1 MKEIVIN
8 RLSLENFKCHKALTL
23 NLCGRDTDIYGDNAT
38 GKSSIYDALTWLLF
52 GKDSAGNG
60 EKNIDIKPLNELGEV
75 KDHQAVTC
83 VEAEFSIDGE
93 TKTFR
98 RTFKEVWTTR
108 RGSSEPVYDGNASDY
123 YVDGVPTKKNGFDS
137 AIREMVGEELF
148 RMLTSVS
155 WFSSGM
161 KWSERRAILFE
172 MAGSMSDAEIM
183 AGNPDFAELRESMGK
198 LSMDDYRRKLQHE
211 RRQFVGARDDAPAR
225 LSECEKTIGRLG
237 NQDFESARAESETLH
252 ARFGAIANEIAT
264 AQNDTAVSSVSLEIR
279 KAQMHLEQLE
289 AENRQYRA
297 AQGNRSDITTLE
309 QMASVC
315 TREISMLSAR
325 IKSDEREAERCNAN
339 IAELRAKW
347 VAVNGEA
354 FAGGKCPTCGQALP
368 FEVLQAKT
376 DSFNAD
382 KVRRLK
388 EIQDAADGMKQK
400 LASVMDEKAAYEKEL
415 EAKEKELAEISE
427 KLEKLNG
434 QAATVTDMPD
444 YGARRENIL
453 ADLGRLEAE
462 KKTLQDN
469 LGGKLAEL
477 KAEQAD
483 IRSRMD
489 ALSEV
494 IAGEA
499 VLTYTK
505 QRMEQ
510 IREDARNASAA
521 LDAIDKMLYK
531 CENFVRFKA
540 QWAEDSVNKPFKLAE
555 FRLFREQANGGLEE
569 RCDVTVGGVPYQSLN
584 NAMKINV
591 GIDII
596 NALSIH
602 YGVHVPLFVDNAE
615 SVTKLETCG
624 SQVVRLIVSE
634 NDKELR
640 IV

>member
-1 MKEIVIN
+1 MKEITIN
-8 RLSLENFKCHKALTL
+8 RLALENFKCHSSLTI
-23 NLCGRDTDIYGDNAT
+23 NFCGRDTDIYGDNAT

-60 EKNIDIKPLNELGEV
+60 EKNIDIKPLNEMGEV
-75 KDHQAVTC
+75 KDHQAITS

-93 TKTFR
+93 TKAFR
-98 RTFKEVWTTR
+98 RTFREVWTTR
-108 RGSSEPVYDGNASDY
+108 RGSSEAVYGGNASDY
-123 YVDGVPTKKNGFDS
+123 YVDGVPTKKNGFDA
-137 AIREMVGEELF
+137 AIRDMVGEELF
-148 RMLTSVS
+148 RMLTSVN

-161 KWSERRAILFE
+161 KWQERRAILFE
-172 MAGSMSDAEIM
+172 MAGTMDDAEIM
-183 AGNPDFAELRESMGK
+183 AENPDFAELRESMGK
-198 LSMDDYRRKLQHE
+198 LSLDDYRRKLTYE
-211 RRQFVGARDDAPAR
+211 RKQFVGARDDAPAR

-237 NQDFESARAESETLH
+237 NQDFEAARAESETLH
-252 ARFGAIANEIAT
+252 ARFGAIANEIAA
-264 AQNDTAVSSVSLEIR
+264 AQNDTAVSSVMLDIRKTNMSLE
-279 KAQMHLEQLE
+279 HLE

-297 AQGNRSDITTLE
+297 AQGNRSDITALE

-315 TREISMLSAR
+315 AREISMLSTR

-347 VAVNGEA
+347 VTVNGEA
-354 FAGGKCPTCGQALP
+354 FTGGMCPTCGQALP

-376 DSFNAD
+376 ESFNAD
-382 KVRRLK
+382 KANRLQA
-388 EIQDAADGMKQK
+388 IQDSADSMKQK
-400 LASVMDEKAAYEKEL
+400 LSSIMDEKAAYEKEL
-415 EAKEKELAEISE
+415 EAKENELSEISGE
-427 KLEKLNG
+427 LEKLNG

-444 YGARRENIL
+444 YGARRKIIL
-453 ADLGRLEAE
+453 SDLVRLEAE
-462 KKTLQDN
+462 KNTLQEN
-469 LGGKLAEL
+469 LGGKLASL

-489 ALSEV
+489 ALNEIV
-494 IAGEA
+494 AGEA

-521 LDAIDKMLYK
+521 LDAIDKMLFK
-531 CENFVRFKA
+531 CEEFVRFKA
-540 QWAEDSVNKPFKLAE
+540 QFCEESVNKPFKLAE

-584 NAMKINV
+584 NAMKINA

-596 NALSIH
+596 NALSNH

-624 SQVVRLIVSE
+624 SQVVRLIVSDK
-634 NDKELR
+634 DKELR

>member
-1 MKEIVIN
+1 MKEIVLN
-8 RLSLENFKCHKALTL
+8 RLTIENFKGVRALTI
-23 NLCGRDTDIYGDNAT
+23 NFCGRDTDIYGDNAT
-38 GKSSIYDALTWLLF
+38 GKTTIYDSVLWLMF
-52 GKDSAGNG
+52 EKDSAGNG
-60 EKNIDIKPLNELGEV
+60 SKNFDVKPLNELGEV

-98 RTFKEVWTTR
+98 RTFREVWTTR
-108 RGSSEPVYDGNASDY
+108 RGYSKPVYDGNASDY
-123 YVDGVPTKKNGFDS
+123 YVDGVPTKKNGFDA

-148 RMLTSVS
+148 RTLTSVS
-155 WFSSGM
+155 WFSAGM
-161 KWSERRAILFE
+161 KWQERRAILFE
-172 MAGSMSDAEIM
+172 MAGTMTDAEIM

-211 RRQFVGARDDAPAR
+211 RKQFVGARDDAPAR

-237 NQDFESARAESETLH
+237 NQDFEAARADSESLH

-264 AQNDTAVSSVSLEIR
+264 AQNDTAVSSVVLEIR

-297 AQGNRSDITTLE
+297 AQGNRSDITALE

-339 IAELRAKW
+339 IAELWEKW

-354 FAGGKCPTCGQALP
+354 FTGGKCPTCGQALP

-376 DSFNAD
+376 ESFNAD

-388 EIQDAADGMKQK
+388 EIQDAADSMKQK
-400 LASVMDEKAAYEKEL
+400 LSSIMDEKAAYEKEL

-444 YGARRENIL
+444 YGARREIIL
-453 ADLGRLEAE
+453 ADLSRLEAE
-462 KKTLQDN
+462 KKTLQEN

-489 ALSEV
+489 ALSEIV
-494 IAGEA
+494 AGEA

-521 LDAIDKMLYK
+521 LDAIDKMIYK
-531 CENFVRFKA
+531 CEDFVRFKA

-569 RCDVTVGGVPYQSLN
+569 RCDVTVGGVPYASLN

>member
-1 MKEIVIN
+1 MKEIVLN
-8 RLSLENFKCHKALTL
+8 RLAIENFKGVRALTI
-23 NLCGRDTDIYGDNAT
+23 NFCGRDTDIYGDNAT
-38 GKSSIYDALTWLLF
+38 GKTTIYDSVLWLMF
-52 GKDSAGNG
+52 EKDSAGNG
-60 EKNIDIKPLNELGEV
+60 SKNFDVKPLNELGEV
-75 KDHQAVTC
+75 RDHQAVTC

-98 RTFKEVWTTR
+98 RTFREVWTTR

-123 YVDGVPTKKNGFDS
+123 CVDGVPVKKNGFDA

-148 RMLTSVS
+148 RILTSVS

-161 KWSERRAILFE
+161 KWQERRAILFE
-172 MAGSMSDAEIM
+172 MAGTMTDAEIM

-198 LSMDDYRRKLQHE
+198 LTLDEYRRKLQHE
-211 RRQFVGARDDAPAR
+211 RKQFVGARDDAPAR

-237 NQDFESARAESETLH
+237 NQDFEAARAESETLH
-252 ARFGAIANEIAT
+252 ARFGAIANEIA
-264 AQNDTAVSSVSLEIR
+264 AVRNDTAVSSVMLDIR
-279 KAQMHLEQLE
+279 KANMSLEHLA

-297 AQGNRSDITTLE
+297 AQGNRRDITALE

-315 TREISMLSAR
+315 TFEISTLSAR
-325 IKSDEREAERCNAN
+325 IKSSERDSERCNAN

-376 DSFNAD
+376 ESFNAD

-388 EIQDAADGMKQK
+388 EIQDAADSMKQK
-400 LASVMDEKAAYEKEL
+400 LSSIMDEKTGYEKEL
-415 EAKEKELAEISE
+415 EAEEKELSEISE

-444 YGARRENIL
+444 YGERREIIL

-462 KKTLQDN
+462 KKTLQEN
-469 LGGKLAEL
+469 LGGKLASLE
-477 KAEQAD
+477 AEQAD

-489 ALSEV
+489 ALSEIV
-494 IAGEA
+494 AGEA
-499 VLTYTK
+499 VLTYTR

-531 CENFVRFKA
+531 CEDFVRFKA

-569 RCDVTVGGVPYQSLN
+569 RCDVTVGGVPYSSLN